1 MVRTCAGRSNLH
13 CILDTAPVWIRRA
26 ATYPASGV
34 GMAEIYLGQDQE
46 ETYAHKATVIIL
58 YSTREIFWE
67 RRLINRKEVL
77 KYGREHG
84 RLNSDEV

>member
-1 MVRTCAGRSNLH
+1 MVRTCAGRSNLY

-34 GMAEIYLGQDQE
+34 GRAEIYLRQDQE
-46 ETYAHKATVIIL
+46 ETYAHKTTVIL
-58 YSTREIFWE
+58 YLTQANFWE
-67 RRLINRKEVL
+67 RRLINRKEGL

>member
-1 MVRTCAGRSNLH
+1 
-13 CILDTAPVWIRRA
+13 
-26 ATYPASGV
+26 
-34 GMAEIYLGQDQE
+34 MAEIYLGQDQE